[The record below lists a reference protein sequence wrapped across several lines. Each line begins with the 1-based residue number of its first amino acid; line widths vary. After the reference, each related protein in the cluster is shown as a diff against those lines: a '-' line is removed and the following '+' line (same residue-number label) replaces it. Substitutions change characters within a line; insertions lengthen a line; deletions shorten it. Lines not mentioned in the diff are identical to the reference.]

1 MEFLWERSSPV
12 VCIRV
17 VILLINNNWIISL
30 DLLFCEY
37 LSLTHSKYGWE
48 FISIWRLTRCLS
60 FFAVTHIFLSSCAL
74 IRRNVHI
81 DPTCVLHYFRLS
93 FLELWVICLSSWLFR
108 IILVSYNI
116 VDEYCS
122 SERMLLINFCYT
134 WIRSVAFDASISWPT
149 LFLWHVVTLINDWAF
164 RNNVHRWI
172 RRLYWINRNTSCCWA
187 LSSVQMID

>member
-60 FFAVTHIFLSSCAL
+60 FFAVTQIFLSSCAL